1 MPVKQSVIAAL
12 ADLPHAR
19 EIQDYLIDMAIAI
32 TGKKKPSSD
41 YVHDLNRKSG
51 VFVNNTDLENLLDDI
66 GALYLQKGYRKP
78 WQLENDLI
86 RLYQPDIPAIAIET
100 ADHYAAEELAPD
112 HLTGYHHKTQV
123 PLVMGLAAL
132 YGKIAGQPV
141 SVLEVD
147 YSNMRGTNDHFA
159 RLIGAAENKPPES
172 VMRDAMMM
180 TDYMSFVVAQT
191 ITETL
196 SENLPD
202 HAAAFVPL
210 RTGGD
215 EVRVVLPDLAA
226 AETARL
232 LSQIH
237 ARIET
242 ATAIAGLHD
251 HIHSKRPLDEWS
263 NGFGACGTVFA
274 LEAQGHNDYS
284 DAIRQADHAIQETKA
299 ELGQQRLNNESFD
312 SLKPPESKNPHI
324 YSDQELASVHYTD
337 VMAAIAELHQKLVH
351 FDMEPSPVP
360 TLESLADDLKPDHF
374 LTLPEIRAQFHL
386 HLKEELK
393 SKGIALTPAQENILQ
408 IKVTRFPAQDFSS
421 GTLMARDL
429 PAMAGAAL
437 RVHDHIAQKTG
448 DDTPVWTMG
457 VSFHNLGGLNE
468 TLGHE
473 ISNVVLHHQARH
485 ILEES
490 FFRAGIARENLVLAH
505 MGGGEFRAII
515 QPVIPHEDGT
525 VRRIDQHII
534 DNVCLDIER
543 RTKQLNTTTLKHFA
557 AINRLNLD
565 TDNLPESFGDIQN
578 PRAELRP
585 QENGVTATLFA
596 QPYRVDTGVNTHETR
611 RGGALVS
618 FIGSGLEEA
627 VRDRRENDS
636 QMARKIGTEAY
647 ASAFRQKER
656 LPFP

>member
-1 MPVKQSVIAAL
+1 MKQNVIAAL

-19 EIQDYLIDMAIAI
+19 EVQDYLIDMAIAV

-51 VFVNNTDLENLLDDI
+51 IFVNNADLETVMDKI
-66 GALYLQKGYRKP
+66 CAIYLEKGYRKP

-86 RLYQPDIPAIAIET
+86 RQYQPGIPEIAIET
-100 ADHYAAEELAPD
+100 ADYYAAEELAPD

-132 YGKIAGQPV
+132 YGKTTGQPV

-159 RLIGAAENKPPES
+159 RLIGAAENRSPDS

-191 ITETL
+191 ITDTL
-196 SENLPD
+196 SEHLPD
-202 HAAAFVPL
+202 NTAAFVPL

-215 EVRVVLPDLAA
+215 EVRIVLPDLST
-226 AETARL
+226 AETVNL
-232 LSQIH
+232 LDEIH
-237 ARIET
+237 DRIET

-284 DAIRQADHAIQETKA
+284 DAIRDADHAIQETKA
-299 ELGQQRLNNESFD
+299 KIGQQRLHNENYD
-312 SLKPPESKNPHI
+312 RLKPAESKNPAI
-324 YSDQELASVHYTD
+324 YNDQALAASHYTD

-360 TLESLADDLKPDHF
+360 TLESLADDLKPNHF
-374 LTLPEIRAQFHL
+374 LTLPEIRSQFHL

-393 SKGIALTPAQENILQ
+393 AKGVALTPAQETILQ

-437 RVHDHIAQKTG
+437 QVHEQISQKTG
-448 DDTPVWTMG
+448 DDAPLWTLG

-473 ISNVVLHHQARH
+473 SSNVVLHHQARH

-490 FFRAGIARENLVLAH
+490 LFKAGIARENIVLAH

-515 QPVIPHEDGT
+515 QPIIPHEDGT
-525 VRRIDQHII
+525 IHRIDQRII
-534 DNVCLDIER
+534 DNVCRDIEK
-543 RTKQLNTTTLKHFA
+543 RTSQLNLTTLKHFA

-565 TDNLPESFGDIQN
+565 TDNLPETFGDIKN

-585 QENGVTATLFA
+585 SENGITATICA
-596 QPYRVDTGVNTHETR
+596 QPYRVNTGMNTHEMR

-618 FIGSGLEEA
+618 FIGSELEEA
-627 VRDRRENDS
+627 VRDRRESAKTLNQS
-636 QMARKIGTEAY
+636 AY
-647 ASAFRQKER
+647 TPLFEQKER
-656 LPFP
+656 LPFS